1 MHRRFVVSTEKEIM
15 YRQLLVEAESIMM
28 GMFGDLIMSQGFM
41 SDDWKGKITAW
52 LDLKDNV

>member
-1 MHRRFVVSTEKEIM
+1 MSTEKEIM